1 MKNPGFLVNGTIV
14 VLKPT
19 EEDTKHN
26 VIAVTVGRY
35 STVVE
40 GFPEYIGLPIVLHPN
55 NEKDTIAYLTQNDT
69 MASYISFFEDEI
81 LSQIGILKTVESKE
95 WVITNTINY
104 IREHNLLNLL
114 NKDNLN
120 NKVQKLELTLED
132 ALIEKNYT
140 KFKWLIFNTN
150 IDRYTLNDWIQKI
163 INNKEFYIE
172 YFNIKEKDINYCLER
187 LQKSLMD
194 LDLRRA

>member
-40 GFPEYIGLPIVLHPN
+40 GFPEYIGLPIVLHSN
-55 NEKDTIAYLTQNDT
+55 DEKDTIAYLTQNDT
-69 MASYISFFEDEI
+69 MASYISFFEDEV
-81 LSQIGILKTVESKE
+81 LSQIGILKAVESKE

-132 ALIEKNYT
+132 ALIEKNYI

-187 LQKSLMD
+187 LQKSLTD
-194 LDLRRA
+194 LDLRGA

>member
-40 GFPEYIGLPIVLHPN
+40 GFPEYIGLPIVLHSN
-55 NEKDTIAYLTQNDT
+55 DEKDTIAYLTQNDT

-81 LSQIGILKTVESKE
+81 LSQIGILKAVESKE

-187 LQKSLMD
+187 LQKSLTD
-194 LDLRRA
+194 LDLRGA

>member
-40 GFPEYIGLPIVLHPN
+40 GFPEYIGLPIVLHSN
-55 NEKDTIAYLTQNDT
+55 DEKDTIAYLTQNNT
-69 MASYISFFEDEI
+69 MASYISFFEDEV
-81 LSQIGILKTVESKE
+81 LSQIGILKAVESKE

-187 LQKSLMD
+187 LQKSLTD
-194 LDLRRA
+194 LDLRGA

>member
-19 EEDTKHN
+19 EEDIKHN

-40 GFPEYIGLPIVLHPN
+40 GFPEYIGLPIVLHSN
-55 NEKDTIAYLTQNDT
+55 DEKDTIAYLTQNDT

>member
-40 GFPEYIGLPIVLHPN
+40 GFPEYIGLPIVLHSN
-55 NEKDTIAYLTQNDT
+55 DEKDTIAYLTQNDT

-104 IREHNLLNLL
+104 IREHDLLNLL
-114 NKDNLN
+114 NKNNLN

-187 LQKSLMD
+187 LQKSLTD
-194 LDLRRA
+194 LDLRGA

>member
-19 EEDTKHN
+19 EKDTKHN

-40 GFPEYIGLPIVLHPN
+40 GFPEYIGLPIVLHSN
-55 NEKDTIAYLTQNDT
+55 DEKDTIAYLTQNDT
-69 MASYISFFEDEI
+69 MASYISFFEDEV
-81 LSQIGILKTVESKE
+81 LSQIGILKAVESKE

-104 IREHNLLNLL
+104 IREHNLLSLL
-114 NKDNLN
+114 NKGNLN

-187 LQKSLMD
+187 LQKSLTD
-194 LDLRRA
+194 LDLRGA

>member
-40 GFPEYIGLPIVLHPN
+40 GFPEYIGLPIVLHSN
-55 NEKDTIAYLTQNDT
+55 DEKDTIAYLTQNNT
-69 MASYISFFEDEI
+69 MASYISFFEDEV
-81 LSQIGILKTVESKE
+81 LSQIGILKAVESKE

-187 LQKSLMD
+187 LQKSLAD

>member
-26 VIAVTVGRY
+26 IIAVTVGRY

-40 GFPEYIGLPIVLHPN
+40 GFPEYIGLPIVLHSN
-55 NEKDTIAYLTQNDT
+55 DEKDTIAYLTQNDT

-81 LSQIGILKTVESKE
+81 LSQIGILKAVESKE

-172 YFNIKEKDINYCLER
+172 YFNIKEKDINYCLGR
-187 LQKSLMD
+187 LQKSLTD

>member
-19 EEDTKHN
+19 EKDIKHN

-40 GFPEYIGLPIVLHPN
+40 GFPEYIGLPIVLHSN
-55 NEKDTIAYLTQNDT
+55 DEKDTIAYLTQNDT
-69 MASYISFFEDEI
+69 MASYISFFEDEV
-81 LSQIGILKTVESKE
+81 LSQIGILKAVESKE

-104 IREHNLLNLL
+104 IREHDLLSLL
-114 NKDNLN
+114 NKGNLN
-120 NKVQKLELTLED
+120 NKVQKLELTLEE

-187 LQKSLMD
+187 LQKSLID
-194 LDLRRA
+194 LDLRGA

>member
-40 GFPEYIGLPIVLHPN
+40 GFPEYIGLPIVLHSN
-55 NEKDTIAYLTQNDT
+55 DEKDTIAYLTQNDT

-104 IREHNLLNLL
+104 IREHDLLNLL

-132 ALIEKNYT
+132 ALIEKNYI

-150 IDRYTLNDWIQKI
+150 IDRYTLNDWIKKI

-187 LQKSLMD
+187 LQKSLAD

>member
-40 GFPEYIGLPIVLHPN
+40 GFPEYIGLPIVLHSN
-55 NEKDTIAYLTQNDT
+55 DEKDTIAYLTQNDT
-69 MASYISFFEDEI
+69 MASYISFFEDEV
-81 LSQIGILKTVESKE
+81 LSQIGILKAVESKE

-187 LQKSLMD
+187 LQKSLTD
-194 LDLRRA
+194 LDLRGA

>member
-40 GFPEYIGLPIVLHPN
+40 GFPEYIGLPIVLHSN

>member
-40 GFPEYIGLPIVLHPN
+40 GFPEYIGLPIVLHSN
-55 NEKDTIAYLTQNDT
+55 DEKDTIAYLTQNDT
-69 MASYISFFEDEI
+69 MASYISFFEDEV
-81 LSQIGILKTVESKE
+81 LSQIGILKAVESKE

-187 LQKSLMD
+187 LQKSLAD

>member
-19 EEDTKHN
+19 EKDTKHN
-26 VIAVTVGRY
+26 IIAVTVGRY

-40 GFPEYIGLPIVLHPN
+40 GFPEYIGLPIVLHSN
-55 NEKDTIAYLTQNDT
+55 DEKDTIAYLTQNDT
-69 MASYISFFEDEI
+69 MASYISFFEDEVI
-81 LSQIGILKTVESKE
+81 SQIGVIKAVESKE

-104 IREHNLLNLL
+104 IREHDLLNYLY
-114 NKDNLN
+114 KD

-140 KFKWLIFNTN
+140 KFKWLIFN
-150 IDRYTLNDWIQKI
+150 
-163 INNKEFYIE
+163 NKTV
-172 YFNIKEKDINYCLER
+172 D
-187 LQKSLMD
+187 
-194 LDLRRA
+194 